1 MMKLLVGYNGSTDA
15 DGAVDDLQLAG
26 LPTQGE
32 AVVVTVGN
40 VLFTPPFASHEI
52 VEKSVSSVRAAST
65 IELVQKH
72 EAENLRE
79 AEILT
84 NDAVDRLTQL
94 LPGWYVH
101 PRILTGSPTKELL
114 REAQFWN
121 ADLISVGTRGLSSL
135 GRFFFQSVSA
145 NVASDAFCAVRIGR
159 KSSNDV
165 DKTRARRIVA
175 GVDGSSGASNAMRA
189 VGRRIWPNHTEVLL
203 VAVDDG
209 SSPVRLRDTSSSLK
223 ELMIEK
229 NYCSAFPINA
239 RPMAAAGQLALA
251 AKGLTVSIEILEGEP
266 SQVLI
271 ETTREWEA
279 DCIFVGARGV
289 TGGGERSGLG
299 SVAAKLVTDAH
310 CSVELVR

>member
-1 MMKLLVGYNGSTDA
+1 MMKLLVGYDGSVDA
-15 DGAVDDLQLAG
+15 DAAVEDLQLAG

-52 VEKSVSSVRAAST
+52 VERSVSSVRAAST
-65 IELVQKH
+65 IELVQKQ
-72 EAENLRE
+72 EAEKLRE
-79 AEILT
+79 AQILT
-84 NDAVDRLTQL
+84 NHAVDRLTQL
-94 LPGWYVH
+94 LSGWYVH
-101 PRILTGSPTKELL
+101 PRILTGWPTKELL

-121 ADLISVGTRGLSSL
+121 ADLISVGTRGLSAL

-159 KSSNDV
+159 KSSKDV
-165 DKTRARRIVA
+165 DPTRARRIVV
-175 GVDGSSGASNAMRA
+175 GVDGSSGASKAMRA

-209 SSPVRLRDTSSSLK
+209 TSSVRLQDTSSSLK
-223 ELMIEK
+223 ELMIE
-229 NYCSAFPINA
+229 NNRSAFPINA

-251 AKGLTVSIEILEGEP
+251 ARGLTVSIEILEGEP
-266 SQVLI
+266 SRVLI

-289 TGGGERSGLG
+289 TGGVERSGLG